1 MKKILI
7 MALIALGSL
16 VMMLMAGSL
25 LLVVYLVKLFRKVEF
40 RDRFHDSRRHPL
52 NSPSALRG

>member
-1 MKKILI
+1 